1 MIKICREEGS
11 NGCGNGDGRDEGA
24 ASQQCK
30 SAVLARIQQTWQ
42 HEAAEYDQWRW
53 VKWMWRFW
61 IDVIAWPIVLDGKE
75 WRYEKNSEGGRYRL
89 RFPVISSFG
98 YVDFP
103 PKNVNFPLRRNFHL
117 LISLSRLKKKVHAVS
132 IFRSFPN
139 ERYRLNAFW
148 LQRRTRPWTARSL
161 PNWAVEI
168 SMKSPSSSDSNR
180 PSMNWGLGRAI
191 LIIILD
197 ELTIVTANASSI
209 T

>member
-75 WRYEKNSEGGRYRL
+75 WRYEKNSEGVRYRL

-139 ERYRLNAFW
+139 ERYRLNAFCDCRDGLVHGRLDPSQIGQW
-148 LQRRTRPWTARSL
+148 RSR
-161 PNWAVEI
+161 W
-168 SMKSPSSSDSNR
+168 NR
-180 PSMNWGLGRAI
+180 PHPQ
-191 LIIILD
+191 
-197 ELTIVTANASSI
+197 TA
-209 T
+209 TDHQWTEG